1 MKRTILIGMAIPLV
15 SLMAACS
22 ASSTTDTPTPSSVP
36 VRSTPTAVPT
46 STPAATAAP
55 TTAAAGGLSG
65 TWSGQY
71 SGVFNG
77 TFTLTW
83 TQSGSTLSGQIA
95 LSAPA
100 ETLGISGNEAG
111 TTLTFGAVGVVT
123 YTGSVSDNSMSGT
136 YKTPNNSGGSWNAT
150 KAS

>member
-22 ASSTTDTPTPSSVP
+22 ASSTTGTPTPSSIP
-36 VRSTPTAVPT
+36 VRSTPTSAPT
-46 STPAATAAP
+46 STPAAP

-65 TWSGQY
+65 TWTGSY
-71 SGVFNG
+71 SGFFNG

-83 TQSGSTLSGQIA
+83 AQSGSTLSGQIA
-95 LSAPA
+95 LSSPN
-100 ETLGISGNEAG
+100 ETLDITGNEAG

-123 YTGSVSDNSMSGT
+123 YTGSVSGSTMSGT
-136 YKTPNNSGGSWNAT
+136 YKVPNGSGGSWNASKT
-150 KAS
+150 S

>member
-22 ASSTTDTPTPSSVP
+22 ASSTTGTPTPSSIP
-36 VRSTPTAVPT
+36 ARSTPTSAPT
-46 STPAATAAP
+46 STPTATAAP
-55 TTAAAGGLSG
+55 TTVAAGGLSG
-65 TWSGQY
+65 TWTGSY
-71 SGVFNG
+71 SGVLNG

-95 LSAPA
+95 LSDPA
-100 ETLGISGNEAG
+100 QTLGISGNEAG

-123 YTGSVSDNSMSGT
+123 YTGSVSGSSMSGS
-136 YKTPNNSGGSWNAT
+136 YKTPNGSGGSWNAS
-150 KAS
+150 KSS

>member
-1 MKRTILIGMAIPLV
+1 MKRTILIGMAIRLV
-15 SLMAACS
+15 SLMAAGS
-22 ASSTTDTPTPSSVP
+22 ASSTTGTPPPSSIS
-36 VRSTPTAVPT
+36 VRSTPTGVPT
-46 STPAATAAP
+46 STPTATAAP
-55 TTAAAGGLSG
+55 TTEAVGGLSG

-83 TQSGSTLSGQIA
+83 TPVGVNFERPHRP
-95 LSAPA
+95 SAPA

-123 YTGSVSDNSMSGT
+123 YTGSVSGSSMSGS
-136 YKTPNNSGGSWNAT
+136 YKTPNNSGGSWNASKT
-150 KAS
+150 S